1 VSTHGARGA
10 CLCSACLQQSV
21 TAICFLVIWD
31 LVLLVY
37 SAWHLLPVYAIATT
51 VATSQPRR

>member
-1 VSTHGARGA
+1 ML
-10 CLCSACLQQSV
+10 LCAFHLICLQQSV
-21 TAICFLVIWD
+21 PAICLLVIWD